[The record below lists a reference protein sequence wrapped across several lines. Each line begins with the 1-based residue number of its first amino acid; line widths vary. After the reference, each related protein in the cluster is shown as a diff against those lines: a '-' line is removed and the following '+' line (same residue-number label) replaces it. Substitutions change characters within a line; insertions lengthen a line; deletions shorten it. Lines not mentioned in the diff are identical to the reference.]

1 MLLTRAEM
9 SHDFQDARLDPV
21 ADKKF
26 LGWAFNQCLYG
37 EVTGIQV
44 GHWLYDAPDLAAARF
59 FARQA
64 VEEMQHVDNFLA
76 ILRMLDEPAKKP
88 HAALRFLATG
98 MMGQSFEEHVMI
110 EMAMG
115 EGQVLMA
122 LYAIIDLLDHADAV
136 AILKRAVKQEERH
149 VEFGEQRTM
158 EAVAKNPR
166 LKSRLLGLAL
176 VSMFAVEQL
185 ANGIARVMPS
195 DHPVLK
201 QLPGF
206 LKSTIR
212 ANELRL
218 QRLGLINRP
227 LAEISLAEKAFAIV
241 SAYGWKAAK
250 ALLPAREPR
259 RVTDTY
265 LNDPI
270 VQGFANG
277 KAAEG
282 LAKAAKSAAKLSV
295 V

>member
-9 SHDFQDARLDPV
+9 SYDFQGARLDPV

-88 HAALRFLATG
+88 HFALRFLATG

-122 LYAIIDLLDHADAV
+122 LYAIIDLLDHEDVV
-136 AILKRAVKQEERH
+136 AILKRAV
-149 VEFGEQRTM
+149 
-158 EAVAKNPR
+158 
-166 LKSRLLGLAL
+166 
-176 VSMFAVEQL
+176 
-185 ANGIARVMPS
+185 
-195 DHPVLK
+195 
-201 QLPGF
+201 
-206 LKSTIR
+206 
-212 ANELRL
+212 
-218 QRLGLINRP
+218 
-227 LAEISLAEKAFAIV
+227 
-241 SAYGWKAAK
+241 
-250 ALLPAREPR
+250 
-259 RVTDTY
+259 
-265 LNDPI
+265 
-270 VQGFANG
+270 
-277 KAAEG
+277 
-282 LAKAAKSAAKLSV
+282 
-295 V
+295 

>member
-9 SHDFQDARLDPV
+9 TYDFKGARLDPV

-44 GHWLYDAPDLAAARF
+44 GHWLYDAPDLSAARF

-122 LYAIIDLLDHADAV
+122 LYAIIDLLDHDDAV

-149 VEFGEQRTM
+149 VEFGEQRTID
-158 EAVAKNPR
+158 AVAKNPALKTR
-166 LKSRLLGLAL
+166 LVGLAL

-185 ANGIARVMPS
+185 ANAMSRFLPS
-195 DHPVLK
+195 DHAVLT

-206 LKSTIR
+206 LKTTLS
-212 ANELRL
+212 ANDLRM
-218 QRLGLINRP
+218 QRLGLISRP
-227 LAEISLAEKAFAIV
+227 LDQLSFAYKAYAV
-241 SAYGWKAAK
+241 ASAYGWKAAK
-250 ALLPAREPR
+250 AILPTRGVV
-259 RVTDTY
+259 RVTDSY
-265 LNDPI
+265 LDDPV
-270 VQGFANG
+270 VQAFASG

-282 LAKAAKSAAKLSV
+282 IAKAAKSAAKLSIV
-295 V
+295 